1 MKINGVSEEPA
12 ATPDPAP
19 ERPSRYDRNFGG
31 LLAAMLVTVLFVGG
45 YVGFRALTRDQP
57 ELDPDVDYASC
68 VAYLQEADVT
78 RRLSAGAAVGL
89 AGQRHPLR
97 PRQPTGVA
105 DRPASRTRTSSS
117 GWSSSRSDVDDLLTQ
132 YVDES
137 PRQGDDASPEN
148 GLGATSW
155 QTWSDAGGDHAF
167 STELSSG
174 PLAGQTLLVYGSAPV
189 ADQET
194 VLRALTLDPV
204 SGGVSASDC
213 DTDEF
218 S

>member
-68 VAYLQEADVT
+68 VAYLQEAGVT
-78 RRLSAGAAVGL
+78 VVY
-89 AGQRHPLR
+89 
-97 PRQPTGVA
+97 PRELP
-105 DRPASRTRTSSS
+105 S
-117 GWSSSRSDVDDLLTQ
+117 GWRANVIHYAPGNPPGWRIGLVTDQDEFVGVVQQQEDVDDLLTQ

>member
-1 MKINGVSEEPA
+1 VKINAVSEEPA

-19 ERPSRYDRNFGG
+19 ERPSRYDRSFGG
-31 LLAAMLVTVLFVGG
+31 LLAAMIVTVLFVAA

-57 ELDPDVDYASC
+57 DLEPDVDYASC
-68 VAYLQEADVT
+68 VAYLQEADVQV
-78 RRLSAGAAVGL
+78 AY
-89 AGQRHPLR
+89 
-97 PRQPTGVA
+97 PRELP
-105 DRPASRTRTSSS
+105 S
-117 GWSSSRSDVDDLLTQ
+117 GWRANAIHFVRGSPPQWRIGLLTDGDEFVGVVQQEADLDDLLTK

-137 PRQGDDASPEN
+137 PSQGEDTAPANS
-148 GLGATSW
+148 LGATVW

-167 STELSSG
+167 STVLGSG
-174 PLAGQTLLVYGSAPV
+174 PLDGQTVLVYGSAPV
-189 ADQET
+189 ADLER

>member
-68 VAYLQEADVT
+68 VAYLQEAGVT
-78 RRLSAGAAVGL
+78 VVY
-89 AGQRHPLR
+89 
-97 PRQPTGVA
+97 PRELP
-105 DRPASRTRTSSS
+105 S
-117 GWSSSRSDVDDLLTQ
+117 GWRANVIHYAPGNPPGWRIGLVTDQDEFVGVVQQQEDVDDLLTQ

-174 PLAGQTLLVYGSAPV
+174 PLAGQTLLIYGSAPV